1 MIIRKTEAIERVKAK
16 RIGPGAYM
24 SGTKVTYTWW
34 FLFIP
39 IYTKTILTDIRIY

>member
-1 MIIRKTEAIERVKAK
+1 MIIRKTESVNRISGK

-24 SGTKVTYTWW
+24 SGITVSYTWW

-39 IYTKTILTDIRIY
+39 GLY